1 MLSVSGAESVAYYD
15 MQVLDTN
22 NYVCEHGFIHHN
34 SGKTQAAVLRAI
46 IGKLQHPETDRG
58 FYEPTY
64 DLIRMIAFPRFEE
77 MLTGMNIPY
86 RLYKSP
92 LNYLEIHGYGKI
104 FFRSMDSPERIIGYE
119 HGDCDIDEL
128 DTLKTEDAAKA
139 FMQILARNRQKK
151 RDGSPNTIGVTTTPE
166 GFRFTYEAWA
176 KDAIKSAQNGYVI
189 YHAPTYSN
197 PHLPAD
203 YVDSLKSIYPENLL
217 DAYIEGRFV
226 NLTSGTVFNGYERF
240 KCRSVETI
248 KEGEPLKIGMDFNVT
263 NMSAV
268 VYVERQEK
276 DSQAT
281 WHAVDELKGIYD
293 TPAMI
298 TAIKERYGKRHV
310 TVYPDASGKSR
321 KTVDASISD
330 IALLEKAGFSVRA
343 KDANPPVKDRVT
355 SANACFSHGRVFVN
369 DEKCPEFARC
379 LEQLAYD
386 KSGLPDKKSNLDHLP
401 DAGTYPLAYE
411 FPIRKP
417 VANITTRF
425 AI

>member
-1 MLSVSGAESVAYYD
+1 MVAGFGA
-15 MQVLDTN
+15 
-22 NYVCEHGFIHHN
+22 
-34 SGKTQAAVLRAI
+34 GKTEAAVQRSI
-46 IGKLQHPETDRG
+46 VGKLKHPESDRG

-77 MLTGMNIPY
+77 MLTELNIPY

-92 LNYLEIHGYGKI
+92 LNYIQIEGYGRI
-104 FFRSMDSPERIIGYE
+104 FFRSMDNPERIIGYE

-139 FMQILARNRQKK
+139 FRQILARNRQKK
-151 RDGSPNTIGVTTTPE
+151 ADGSPNSIGVTTTPE
-166 GFRFTYEAWA
+166 GFRFTYETWA
-176 KDAIKSAQNGYVI
+176 KDAIGAAEKGYQI
-189 YHAPTYSN
+189 YYAPTYSN

-203 YVDSLKSIYPENLL
+203 YVDNLRNIYPENLL

-226 NLTSGTVFNGYERF
+226 NLTSGTVYNGYDRT
-240 KCRSVETI
+240 KCRSAETI
-248 KEGEPLKIGMDFNVT
+248 EPGEPLRVGMDFNVT

-268 VYVERQEK
+268 VYVVRG
-276 DSQAT
+276 DC

-298 TAIKERYGKRHV
+298 DALKERYGKRHI

-321 KTVDASISD
+321 KTVDASTSD
-330 IALLEKAGFSVRA
+330 IALLQQAGFAVRVRES
-343 KDANPPVKDRVT
+343 NPAVKDRVMA
-355 SANACFSHGRVFVN
+355 ANSCFSHSRVFVN
-369 DEKCPEFARC
+369 DETCPEFARC

-386 KSGLPDKKSNLDHLP
+386 KNGQPDKQSNLDHLP

-411 FPIRKP
+411 FPVRKP
-417 VANITTRF
+417 VAAIPVRF
-425 AI
+425 AL